1 MNPPEKKSWFSRNWK
16 WLIPVGCLSIGIMA
30 VAAVA
35 AVVFFAL
42 GSVKS
47 SYVYQQAISRTRS
60 NADVIRE
67 LGEPIEPGWLISGRI
82 NVTESSGDA
91 DMSIPVSGPK
101 KSGRVYVLA
110 EKKLG
115 KWDFSALE
123 VELEGET
130 KRINLLSPSSE

>member
-1 MNPPEKKSWFSRNWK
+1 MNPPQRKGWLVRNWK
-16 WLIPVGCLSIGIMA
+16 WFVPVGCLSIVLMIVGFI
-30 VAAVA
+30 AAVA
-35 AVVFFAL
+35 YLAF

-47 SYVYQQAISRTRS
+47 SYVYQQAIAKTRS

-82 NVTESSGDA
+82 NVSDSSGSA

-110 EKKLG
+110 KKRMD
-115 KWDFSALE
+115 KWDFYGLE
-123 VELEGET
+123 VEIEGKGE
-130 KRINLLSPSSE
+130 RINLLTPSSK